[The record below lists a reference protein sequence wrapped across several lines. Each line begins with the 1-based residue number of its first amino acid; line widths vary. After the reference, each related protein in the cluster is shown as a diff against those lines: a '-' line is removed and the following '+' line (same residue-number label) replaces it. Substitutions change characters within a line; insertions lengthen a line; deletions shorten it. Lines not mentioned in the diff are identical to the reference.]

1 MEIQGVELEIWL
13 GLLTAVL
20 AFGIWALRRYQ
31 AVQADGK
38 ITLDEVITT
47 IDESEE
53 FIDDIVD
60 EAEKVVS
67 ARKCSICGE
76 TGHDR
81 RKCPQN
87 E

>member
-20 AFGIWALRRYQ
+20 AFGVWALKRYR
-31 AVQADGK
+31 AIQADGK
-38 ITLDEVITT
+38 VTLDEVIDT

-53 FIDDIVD
+53 FIDEIVED
-60 EAEKVVS
+60 ADKVVS
-67 ARKCSICGE
+67 ARKCGICGE